1 MSQDN
6 KTIMIVDDEAENL
19 RILEQMLQV
28 EWGNVVAF
36 PNGEM
41 ALEAAQ
47 KNPPDLVLLD
57 IRMPGMSG
65 FSVCDKFK
73 ENDKLKDIPVIF
85 LSALSGAQNKVF
97 AFEKGAVDYIT
108 KPLQEAEVL
117 ARVRT
122 HIKLVDYQNNLKK
135 MVKKRTETIEKI
147 SDRLHKWDQTKNI
160 WLRQITK
167 NLQEVLDN
175 ISETFN
181 SISTKQNDIKDEY
194 FQELV
199 DTYEDQWERIENL
212 MNHTREV
219 TSLDPTTAEF
229 DFTGVNLDNAIGKA
243 IQEKNVLKE
252 ILEIKS
258 DQHTK
263 NLKVPGP
270 APLIKRALLDIILLI
285 RAFLQPDQKIY
296 IYCSENKN
304 RVKINIQSKE
314 NKLLD
319 KGIVEYF
326 EAGIMDTIDDNFQD
340 LTPGIILARNIIE
353 LLNGNIVVTGQE
365 DEFIK
370 IIVVLPKAFQEES
383 F

>member
-1 MSQDN
+1 MLQDN

-41 ALEAAQ
+41 ALDAAQ

-57 IRMPGMSG
+57 IKMPGMSG

-73 ENDKLKDIPVIF
+73 ENDKLQDIPVIF

-122 HIKLVDYQNNLKK
+122 HIKLVDYQNNLKQI
-135 MVKKRTETIEKI
+135 VEKRTETIEKT
-147 SDRLHKWDQTKNI
+147 SDRLHKWDQTKNM
-160 WLRQITK
+160 WLKQMIK
-167 NLQEVLDN
+167 NLQEPLDN
-175 ISETFN
+175 ISDSFRTLSQN
-181 SISTKQNDIKDEY
+181 QNDIDSDSI
-194 FQELV
+194 QEFV
-199 DTYEDQWERIENL
+199 NTYENQWGRIENL
-212 MNHTREV
+212 MNHAQAV
-219 TSLDPTTAEF
+219 TSLDPTAAEF
-229 DFTGVNLDNAIGKA
+229 DFTGVNLDTAICTA
-243 IQEKNVLKE
+243 IQEKKALKE

-258 DQHTK
+258 KQHTK

-270 APLIKRALLDIILLI
+270 APLIRRALLDILLLI
-285 RAFLQPDQKIY
+285 KAFLQKDQKIY
-296 IYCSENKN
+296 VYCSENQN

-314 NKLLD
+314 NTLLD
-319 KGIVEYF
+319 KGIVEFF
-326 EAGIMDTIDDNFQD
+326 EAGIRETIDQNCQD

-365 DEFIK
+365 DELIK
-370 IIVVLPKAFQEES
+370 ITVVLPKAFQE
-383 F
+383 

>member
-1 MSQDN
+1 MLQDN

-41 ALEAAQ
+41 ALDAAQ

-57 IRMPGMSG
+57 IKMPGMSG

-73 ENDKLKDIPVIF
+73 ENDKLQDIPVIF

-122 HIKLVDYQNNLKK
+122 HIKLVDYQNNLKQI
-135 MVKKRTETIEKI
+135 VEKRTETIEKT
-147 SDRLHKWDQTKNI
+147 SDRLHKWDQTKNM
-160 WLRQITK
+160 WLKQMIK
-167 NLQEVLDN
+167 NLQEPLDN
-175 ISETFN
+175 ISDSFRTLSQN
-181 SISTKQNDIKDEY
+181 QNDIDSDSI
-194 FQELV
+194 QEFV
-199 DTYEDQWERIENL
+199 NKYKNQWGRIDNL
-212 MNHTREV
+212 MNHAQAV
-219 TSLDPTTAEF
+219 TSLDPTAAEF

-243 IQEKNVLKE
+243 IQEKKELKE

-258 DQHTK
+258 KQHTK

-270 APLIKRALLDIILLI
+270 APLIRRALLDILLLI
-285 RAFLQPDQKIY
+285 KAFLQKDQKIY
-296 IYCSENKN
+296 VYCSENQN

-314 NKLLD
+314 NTLLD
-319 KGIVEYF
+319 KGIVEFF
-326 EAGIMDTIDDNFQD
+326 EAGIRETIDQNCQD

-365 DEFIK
+365 DELIK
-370 IIVVLPKAFQEES
+370 ITVVLPKAFQE
-383 F
+383 